1 MSTPIANPPSPLPQ
15 TLHGCVRAWACA
27 RPQEEAA
34 IEPGRRL
41 TYTALCDAVDECAA
55 AMLAA
60 GIERGDR
67 VATLAPPGLDFLVT
81 FLATAAIG
89 GLWVGL
95 NPRHADPGLDEV
107 VARIEPKLVFVTGEI
122 ELRDYR
128 PWAAAL
134 DGSVRVVE
142 LGPVAAGAPATRLC
156 PFADF
161 LTAGGRVA
169 RSELQRRYAATR
181 ADDPCLIVFTSGS
194 TGAPKG
200 AMISHAAL
208 VGASRVQLREWPAD
222 PLRVLDNLPIN
233 HIGCVGDLCCYALVG
248 GGTVVFMPRFD
259 PAGLLD
265 TIQDQ
270 RVTVWGQVPT
280 MFQLTLDA
288 PEFSRARLDS
298 LQLVFWGG
306 AHAPP
311 QLVEHLRPLAP
322 RLATSYGQTETVGS
336 VTFTPADASPLQL
349 QDTVGRVVEPYQI
362 MIVDT
367 AGQPVPAGA
376 DGEVCISTPFGMN
389 GYWRDPQAMQAACTD
404 DGWRRTGDLGALTRN
419 GDLKLLGRIHDV
431 FKSGGYNIHP
441 PEIEAAISAC
451 PGVEQAAVIG
461 VPDRLYGAVAVAFVV
476 AAREE
481 ATPSPETLRNALR
494 GRLANY
500 KIPKRFVFMEAL
512 PRLPVGKVDKKA
524 LQEISKE
531 QPG

>member
-1 MSTPIANPPSPLPQ
+1 MSATPDKWPRPAPSC
-15 TLHGCVRAWACA
+15 LHECIHAWAES
-27 RPQEEAA
+27 RPQVEAA
-34 IEPGRRL
+34 VEPGRRL
-41 TYTALCDAVDECAA
+41 GYAALRDAVDECAA

-95 NPRHADPGLDEV
+95 NPRHAAPGLDEV
-107 VARIEPKLVFVTGEI
+107 VARIEPSLVFVTGTI
-122 ELRDYR
+122 ESRDYR
-128 PWAAAL
+128 PWAASL
-134 DGSVRVVE
+134 DESIRVVG
-142 LGPVAAGAPATRLC
+142 LGPGTGAGADERLR
-156 PFADF
+156 PFAEF
-161 LTAGGRVA
+161 IATGGRTDRA
-169 RSELQRRYAATR
+169 ALHARYAGTR
-181 ADDPCLIVFTSGS
+181 PDDPCLIVFTSGS

-208 VGASRVQLREWPAD
+208 VGASRVQLRAWPAE

-259 PAGLLD
+259 PAGSLD
-265 TIQDQ
+265 TIRDE

-288 PEFSRARLDS
+288 PEFAGARLDS

-311 QLVEHLRPLAP
+311 QLVERLRPLAP
-322 RLATSYGQTETVGS
+322 RIATSYSQTETVGS
-336 VTFTPADASPLQL
+336 VAFTPPDAGLAQL
-349 QDTVGRVVEPYQI
+349 QRTVGRVVEPYRV
-362 MIVDT
+362 MIADDD
-367 AGQPVPAGA
+367 GRPVATGTE
-376 DGEVCISTPFGMN
+376 GEVCVATPFGMS
-389 GYWRDPQAMQAACTD
+389 GYWRDARATEAARTK
-404 DGWRRTGDLGALTRN
+404 DGWQRTGDVGLLTPE
-419 GDLKLLGRIHDV
+419 GDLRLLGRIHDV

-451 PGVEQAAVIG
+451 PGIEQAAVIG
-461 VPDRLYGAVAVAFVV
+461 VPDPLYGAVAVAFVV
-476 AAREE
+476 AAQPP
-481 ATPSPETLRNALR
+481 PSAEALR
-494 GRLANY
+494 DSLRDRLANY
-500 KIPKRFVFMEAL
+500 KIPKRFVFIDEL

-524 LQEISKE
+524 LQAINAE
-531 QPG
+531 QAG